1 MTPGQLQAL
10 DELRSV
16 QETRPGAIRILAHEQ
31 REGYLVVKLS
41 IDCRGFERKAGG
53 VRLRARERFK
63 VLIPP
68 GFPFD
73 LPVTFASHTR
83 WRDAPHVQWRNR
95 LCLYLSTE
103 AEWNPSDGMYGFL
116 ERLLIWL
123 RAASTGELDPRGV
136 PVHPPV
142 AYPTSEAPTFV
153 PRADTPIVGTNPWLG
168 LALLERRSDHRFD
181 IVGWTALDDLTAED
195 LDRTPFAVAL
205 LLNDRWPFEYPDR
218 LRPLLSELLD
228 AGIPLPTL
236 IQLLSLVRTESTS
249 EHVHIVVGTPM
260 RGIVGDSPLQHL
272 AVWRIESELADQFR
286 ESLPDHSD
294 GAALATARSRFR
306 EALMNAA
313 RVIPVEWC
321 PVREARPEATQP
333 RDEGSP
339 VQWWQGRTV
348 EVWGCGALGGA
359 IAEHLCRAG
368 VGRLVLRDNSAVS
381 PGVIERQNFEDED
394 IGRRK
399 VDALAARLKRI
410 RPDLDVATNWTDL
423 IDSRDLESDWS
434 NGADVVLDATA
445 VSAVSKRIELLRKQ
459 ERAGA
464 VLVGTMIGHQ
474 ARRGLVVTCKAGATG
489 ATTDAIRKAKLAS
502 SMQPALASYA
512 DEFWPIPPRTD
523 LFFPEPGCSDPTFTG
538 SDAEVKALA
547 STMFLI
553 ATEQIARD
561 PADMTASFV
570 SLPTGGAS
578 ADSVALPI
586 QPDLLIKD
594 AFEGYEVRVSASA
607 AAEMRAWIRR
617 SGRISPGSE
626 TGGVL
631 YGERDDAL
639 RIIWVSDIL
648 GPPPDS
654 EASAHG
660 FVCGTE
666 GVDAATMTFS
676 TRSRDSSRPIGMW
689 HTHPDGDPVPS
700 PTDFE
705 GMDTI
710 IRRTDRSLP
719 KQLLIIV
726 GGTESEYRIGAYLY
740 NRYKPYPST
749 CIGKI
754 ALWPDAPAPKHKIGL
769 SLSGGGFRAVAF
781 HLGVLRALHDRGVL
795 EHLDVLSTVSGGS
808 LIGAM
813 WAYSDDDFTTFDRRV
828 TALLFSRLNWR
839 IIGSLFASK
848 KTPAIVVSAIASA
861 IGSATAA
868 TFTVLRRL
876 GAWLMRRPPAVSAEP
891 FPRQWMN
898 RSAAVQHVFDRILGS
913 QSIAQPKRNLAVVIN
928 ACDLRSASAFRF
940 GSAESGCWRYGR
952 MTDNDIPVALAV
964 AASAAYPVA
973 LPAIDAKWQF
983 TKGDGRSATERL
995 LITDGGVFDNL
1006 GTSCL
1011 EPRRNPKYSTNVYPV
1026 DYIIAADAGYGLLD
1040 ANRYPLWWPARMRRA
1055 FETVYRRAQAV
1066 SKGQIFLQGDVGNIR
1081 GFVLPFLG
1089 QIDEQLRTIMPPDF
1103 VTRDEVVGYPTNFSK
1118 MRLHDIEAIAK
1129 RGEQL
1134 TRMLIEAH
1142 VPEVV

>member
-16 QETRPGAIRILAHEQ
+16 QDARPGAIRVLSHGEL
-31 REGYLVVKLS
+31 EPYLVVELS
-41 IDCRGFERKAGG
+41 IDCRGFEHKPGG
-53 VRLRARERFK
+53 ATLRARERFK
-63 VLIPP
+63 VLIPT

-73 LPVTFASHTR
+73 LPVAFSSHTR

-116 ERLLIWL
+116 ERLLVWL
-123 RAASTGELDPRGV
+123 RAASAGELDPRGA

-142 AYPTSEAPTFV
+142 AYPTSGAPMFV
-153 PRADTPIVGTNPWLG
+153 PRADTPIVGDEPWLG
-168 LALLERRSDHRFD
+168 LAFLERRGGHRFD
-181 IVGWTALDDLTAED
+181 IVRWAALDDLRVDD
-195 LDRTPFAVAL
+195 LDQTPFAVAL

-218 LRPLLSELLD
+218 LLPLLSELLD
-228 AGIPLPTL
+228 AGIPFPAL
-236 IQLLSLVRTESTS
+236 IRLLSLVRKMSAT

-260 RGIVGDSPLQHL
+260 RGTVGDSPLQHL

-286 ESLPDHSD
+286 ESLPDNSD
-294 GAALATARSRFR
+294 GAALAAARSRFR

-313 RVIPVEWC
+313 RVTPVEWC
-321 PVREARPEATQP
+321 PVREARPEVTQP
-333 RDEGSP
+333 RDDGSP

-368 VGRLVLRDNSAVS
+368 VGRLVLRDNSAVA

-410 RPDLDVATNWTDL
+410 RPDLDVAATWTDL

-434 NGADVVLDATA
+434 NGADVVVDATA

-459 ERAGA
+459 QRAGA
-464 VLVGTMIGHQ
+464 VLVGMMIGHQ

-489 ATTDAIRKAKLAS
+489 ATADAIRKAKLAS
-502 SMQPALASYA
+502 SMQPALAGYA

-547 STMFLI
+547 STMFLV
-553 ATEQIARD
+553 ATEQIAGG
-561 PADMTASFV
+561 PADMAASFL
-570 SLPTGGAS
+570 SLPTAGAS
-578 ADSVALPI
+578 ADSVGLSI
-586 QPDLLIKD
+586 QPDLAIED

-607 AAEMRAWIRR
+607 DAEMRAWIRR
-617 SGRISPGSE
+617 SGRLSPGSE

-639 RIIWVSDIL
+639 RIVWVSDVL

-654 EASAHG
+654 EASTGG

-666 GVDAATMTFS
+666 GVDDATMKLRK
-676 TRSRDSSRPIGMW
+676 RSRDSSRPIGMW
-689 HTHPDGDPVPS
+689 HTHPGGDPVPS

-705 GMDTI
+705 GMDAI
-710 IRRTDRSLP
+710 IHGTDRSLP

-726 GGTESEYRIGAYLY
+726 GGTESQYRIGAYLY
-740 NRYKPYPST
+740 NRYKPYPSA
-749 CIGKI
+749 IAAKI
-754 ALWPDAPAPKHKIGL
+754 APWPDSPAPQHKIGL
-769 SLSGGGFRAVAF
+769 ALSGGGFRAVAF

-795 EHLDVLSTVSGGS
+795 EHLDVMSTVSGGS

-813 WAYSDDDFTTFDRRV
+813 WAYSDDDFVTFDERV
-828 TALLFSRLNWR
+828 TALLRSRLNWR
-839 IIGSLFASK
+839 ITRSIFASK
-848 KTPAIVVSAIASA
+848 KTPGIVVSAIASA
-861 IGSATAA
+861 IGSGTAA
-868 TFTVLRRL
+868 TFTILRRL
-876 GAWLMRRPPAVSAEP
+876 RDWLMRRSSVDSAEP

-898 RSAAVQHVFDRILGS
+898 RSTAVQHVFERILGS
-913 QSIAQPKRNLAVVIN
+913 LPITRPKRSLAVVIN

-952 MTDNDIPVALAV
+952 LVDNEIPVALAV

-983 TKGDGRSATERL
+983 TKGDGRSAIERL

-1011 EPRRNPKYSTNVYPV
+1011 EPGRNPKYSTNVYPV
-1026 DYIIAADAGYGLLD
+1026 EYIIAADAGYGLLD
-1040 ANRYPLWWPARMRRA
+1040 ANRYPLWWPTRMKRA
-1055 FETVYRRAQAV
+1055 FETVYRRAQAI
-1066 SKGQIFLQGDVGNIR
+1066 SKGQIFLHGELASVR
-1081 GFVLPFLG
+1081 GFILPFLG
-1089 QIDEQLRTIMPPDF
+1089 QIDGQLRTIIPPDF
-1103 VTRDEVVGYPTNFSK
+1103 VTRDDILRYPTNFSK
-1118 MRLHDIEAIAK
+1118 MRLRDIQKIAR

-1142 VPEVV
+1142 APELV